1 MRIKKKTRKRI
12 RAALGFSKKAVK
24 ASYKAGLWMQR
35 GTDQYIKNL
44 DKVIKS

>member
-12 RAALGFSKKAVK
+12 RTALGFSKKAVK

-35 GTDQYIKNL
+35 GTENYIKNL
-44 DKVIKS
+44 NEVIKN